1 MKRIMI
7 TSLVFVMLIS
17 ACSTKT
23 TSAIPTVSITPTET
37 SVPQPQFIQESAL
50 YSGPGNIGYTKI
62 ADLPVGDKVTALGQ
76 FGDFLKIQTQD
87 GQEGFV
93 IRSAMVDLP
102 DSLAQLSTADVP
114 WMDLDMRYNFVGDGG
129 TVTKDQIKIS
139 DFFGSGT
146 GVGNG
151 SFSLNSAFRICMTL
165 RLEKNAG
172 EYASVL
178 LMGTP
183 PVTEGDWWRG
193 LIRLDI
199 GANHQNRL
207 QLCINDG
214 TSEQCNYSTFVEIP
228 TDQPF
233 TVVFDDPQGKVM
245 HVLDQNGQDVLKV
258 DVTQQSGLNLSD
270 GLFPAQTV
278 WLGAWVNPQATLYI
292 DSFLAE
298 KAPSGKASLED
309 IPDLNDWIED
319 YVNAYGDKVTIDGV
333 EMDAEALTKA
343 IRQDSTVFTQLKKFN
358 GKDVSVLL
366 INGYPL
372 AIQFL
377 GEPWRKIT
385 GRDLVDALQIDLAM
399 PGLYSDIADPANR
412 DILTNANMLTL
423 TNDLLMNVVFKDFTT
438 EDWRSVLNDW
448 DVIQEEFNS
457 GTYPEDYPYYW
468 DQADPVLLFAQ
479 AHHMKVR
486 AQTLLCGGDCIPD
499 SVYNGNFSKEEI
511 KKILEF
517 TTSVTVL
524 RNKGKVDEWTVENE
538 QVIADLNKV
547 GNEMYGFW
555 MREIGLIPATELVAR
570 TVKKLDPESNLV
582 VVEAFLVEDQVG
594 TQEPEFREAFFTYL
608 DELQKRGVPFDG
620 VDIEN
625 GVWVYNPP
633 KADFEKII
641 LEQIT
646 ARGLYL
652 SAPET
657 IVVLTPNR
665 LPFWYEP
672 VVKTAEVTDPLK
684 SQAEV
689 FSQITQTYLDVGA
702 KAIGFGDVGDKWSW
716 MNYSG
721 ATDANPSLFDD
732 DARPKQAYYA
742 VMKVLYDHLP

>member
-245 HVLDQNGQDVLKV
+245 HVLDQNGQDVL
-258 DVTQQSGLNLSD
+258 
-270 GLFPAQTV
+270 
-278 WLGAWVNPQATLYI
+278 
-292 DSFLAE
+292 
-298 KAPSGKASLED
+298 
-309 IPDLNDWIED
+309 
-319 YVNAYGDKVTIDGV
+319 
-333 EMDAEALTKA
+333 
-343 IRQDSTVFTQLKKFN
+343 
-358 GKDVSVLL
+358 
-366 INGYPL
+366 
-372 AIQFL
+372 
-377 GEPWRKIT
+377 
-385 GRDLVDALQIDLAM
+385 
-399 PGLYSDIADPANR
+399 
-412 DILTNANMLTL
+412 
-423 TNDLLMNVVFKDFTT
+423 
-438 EDWRSVLNDW
+438 
-448 DVIQEEFNS
+448 
-457 GTYPEDYPYYW
+457 
-468 DQADPVLLFAQ
+468 
-479 AHHMKVR
+479 
-486 AQTLLCGGDCIPD
+486 
-499 SVYNGNFSKEEI
+499 
-511 KKILEF
+511 
-517 TTSVTVL
+517 
-524 RNKGKVDEWTVENE
+524 
-538 QVIADLNKV
+538 
-547 GNEMYGFW
+547 
-555 MREIGLIPATELVAR
+555 
-570 TVKKLDPESNLV
+570 
-582 VVEAFLVEDQVG
+582 
-594 TQEPEFREAFFTYL
+594 
-608 DELQKRGVPFDG
+608 
-620 VDIEN
+620 
-625 GVWVYNPP
+625 
-633 KADFEKII
+633 
-641 LEQIT
+641 
-646 ARGLYL
+646 
-652 SAPET
+652 
-657 IVVLTPNR
+657 
-665 LPFWYEP
+665 
-672 VVKTAEVTDPLK
+672 
-684 SQAEV
+684 
-689 FSQITQTYLDVGA
+689 
-702 KAIGFGDVGDKWSW
+702 
-716 MNYSG
+716 
-721 ATDANPSLFDD
+721 
-732 DARPKQAYYA
+732 
-742 VMKVLYDHLP
+742 